1 MNAFKGLAAVALTL
15 SLNIA
20 CDSGGTEPDTDTDT
34 DAGCDTGEDCDTSD
48 TGTPALELKITNINP
63 SLTAGGYDLTA
74 ETEDW
79 TYEVVLNVF
88 QTCSVGDP
96 TANGWDEEH
105 DVPSVGHTET
115 TDSLAV
121 SLSHV
126 ESAGSVTPGSTTLF
140 NIDDD
145 NTLNYVLRV
154 YGADGALA
162 DCAIWGC
169 NPDDVFNGNTSTWN
183 NQSATSEITAQNCVN
198 WNQ

>member
-1 MNAFKGLAAVALTL
+1 MNSFKGLAAITLTL

-20 CDSGGTEPDTDTDT
+20 CEVEADTDT
-34 DAGCDTGEDCDTSD
+34 DAGCDTGEDCDTGD
-48 TGTPALELKITNINP
+48 TGAPTLELKITNISP
-63 SLTAGGYDLTA
+63 LLTASGFDLTA

-88 QTCSVGDP
+88 QTCSIGDP

-105 DVPSVGHTET
+105 DVPSVGHTGT
-115 TDSLAV
+115 SDNLAV

-145 NTLNYVLRV
+145 NTLNFVLRV
-154 YGADGALA
+154 YGADGTLA

-169 NPDDVFNGNTSTWN
+169 NPDDVFNGNTSAWN
-183 NQSATSEITAQNCVN
+183 NQSATSEITATNCVN
-198 WNQ
+198 WN